1 MRPRG
6 KRNSLRIETLEK
18 RMAAMENE
26 MHELA
31 LANQRLVQL
40 LAEKHPAAP
49 PPEPTSPSP

>member
-1 MRPRG
+1 
-6 KRNSLRIETLEK
+6 LEK

-40 LAEKHPAAP
+40 LAEKRPAAP

>member
-31 LANQRLVQL
+31 VTNQRLVHML
-40 LAEKHPAAP
+40 EEKHPAAP
-49 PPEPTSPSP
+49 PPEPTAP